1 MEESE
6 KQERR
11 ADFYSKSVRA
21 GKRTYF
27 FDVKSTRAKELF
39 ITITESKR
47 RFNEADGRF
56 TYEKHKIFLYGED
69 FEKFKAGLNAAVAF
83 VENGEVPD
91 DDDNQM
97 EVIQDKSATLDVKF
111 EDLGDDDDH

>member
-1 MEESE
+1 MGESE

-11 ADFYSKSVRA
+11 PDYYSKSVRA

-47 RFNEADGRF
+47 RFNEDDGRF

-69 FEKFKAGLNAAVAF
+69 FEKFRNGLTDAIEF
-83 VENGEVPD
+83 VENGVVPD
-91 DDDNQM
+91 EDSID
-97 EVIQDKSATLDVKF
+97 ELHDKVSSLDVKF
-111 EDLGDDDDH
+111 EDLGNDDDH

>member
-69 FEKFKAGLNAAVAF
+69 FEKFKDGLNAAVSF
-83 VENGEVPD
+83 VENGEVQED
-91 DDDNQM
+91 DDQM
-97 EVIQDKSATLDVKF
+97 EVIQDKSATMDVKF
-111 EDLGDDDDH
+111 EDLGGDDDH